1 MRPGGYPQTK
11 WPMVVLLDMTTAVL
25 PWALH
30 MALVLEDDPALPD
43 RVVTMAAVALMFPQ
57 LS

>member
-1 MRPGGYPQTK
+1 
-11 WPMVVLLDMTTAVL
+11 MVVLLDMTTAVL